1 MLRERAI
8 GSTQADRA
16 AAFSELAE
24 GHLDASYRLAALI
37 LGDRTEAEDAT
48 HEAFIAAWKS
58 WSSLRDRTRFEAWFG
73 RILVNACRD
82 RLRRTRRHGIV
93 DLSDELMAAPA
104 PGDLAGTAADRDAI
118 ARGLARLTADQ
129 RIVLVLRYYR
139 DLSVDEIAARVGI
152 PAGTVKSRL
161 HYALRDLGVALGS
174 ARPEVTR

>member
-24 GHLDASYRLAALI
+24 RHLDASYRLATLI
-37 LGDRTEAEDAT
+37 LGDRAEAEDAT
-48 HEAFIAAWKS
+48 HEAFIAAWRS
-58 WSSLRDRTRFEAWFG
+58 WGSLRDPARFEAWFG

-93 DLSDELMAAPA
+93 DLSDEL
-104 PGDLAGTAADRDAI
+104 
-118 ARGLARLTADQ
+118 
-129 RIVLVLRYYR
+129 
-139 DLSVDEIAARVGI
+139 IAACVGI

-174 ARPEVTR
+174 ARPEVTT